1 MNSPLKK
8 LDHSVFDGL
17 PPEYKF
23 AAVDASG
30 WAFAYEQRPCVGTAD
45 GFSFNGMFRVI
56 PGKFDATDWQN
67 SLIEREEEARDL
79 IEREE
84 EARDDEDFNQEFE
97 FIAQL
102 RAAGARL
109 AERVA
114 LSESENTNTE
124 YSVVNHPE
132 HYTANSHGI
141 ECIDAIDAATE
152 HLTGIEAVC
161 TANAIKYLWRW
172 KRKNGIQD
180 LHKAKWYINHLIDC
194 LIDNAGDNNE

>member
-8 LDHSVFDGL
+8 LDQCVFDGL

-23 AAVDASG
+23 AAVDANG
-30 WAFAYEQRPCVGTAD
+30 WAFAYEHRPRPCVKIMN

-67 SLIEREEEARDL
+67 SLIEREEEARD
-79 IEREE
+79 
-84 EARDDEDFNQEFE
+84 DEDFNQEFE
-97 FIAQL
+97 FVAQL
-102 RAAGARL
+102 RAASAKYN
-109 AERVA
+109 A
-114 LSESENTNTE
+114 
-124 YSVVNHPE
+124 VNHPE

-141 ECIDAIDAATE
+141 ECIDVIDAATE

-180 LHKAKWYINHLIDC
+180 LHKAKWYIDHLIDC
-194 LIDNAGDNNE
+194 LIDTAGENAGDNNE

>member
-8 LDHSVFDGL
+8 LDQSVFDGF
-17 PPEYKF
+17 PPEYRF

-30 WAFAYEQRPCVGTAD
+30 WAFAYEQRPRRYVAGIGGFGFD
-45 GFSFNGMFRVI
+45 GMCRSIF
-56 PGKFDATDWQN
+56 GKFDATDWQN
-67 SLIEREEEARDL
+67 SI

-97 FIAQL
+97 FVAQL
-102 RAAGARL
+102 RAASAKYN
-109 AERVA
+109 A
-114 LSESENTNTE
+114 
-124 YSVVNHPE
+124 VNHPE

-141 ECIDAIDAATE
+141 ECIDVIDAATE

-172 KRKNGIQD
+172 KRKNGLQD
-180 LHKAKWYINHLIDC
+180 LQKAKWYIDHLIDC
-194 LIDNAGDNNE
+194 LIDNQGETE